1 MYGLETAQRQYD
13 AQYPENELLKVL
25 TCSVCGFEEQRKNT
39 YTVDGKIMCE
49 GCFDDFCA
57 EMYDEHG
64 TVFFE
69 EHKEEY
75 AKDWFENL
83 EDKEQ
88 KIIILSAYERYL
100 RETEEDKLHGCSC
113 TSIFEQ
119 RQIKGFCLRHG
130 DWKDYIK
137 RVECVEENKE

>member
-64 TVFFE
+64 TDFFE

-75 AKDWFENL
+75 AWLWFNQLDSSKQREIVREAFESYINKISSWLEKSCLDENI
-83 EDKEQ
+83 KFFF
-88 KIIILSAYERYL
+88 
-100 RETEEDKLHGCSC
+100 
-113 TSIFEQ
+113 TS
-119 RQIKGFCLRHG
+119 HG

-137 RVECVEENKE
+137 RVEGVEENKE